1 MKSAVLFLVFNRPD
15 TTQQVFDAIRVAQ
28 PPRLYIAAD
37 GPRPGKAGEMERC
50 LKTRR
55 IVTNVDWACEVKT
68 LYRDENLGCKI
79 APSSAITWF
88 FENEE
93 MGIILE
99 DDCCPSKDFFKY
111 CDWALDTY
119 KNEKMVWHI
128 NGNNFNQALLDQP
141 LLSFVALASVWG
153 WATWRDRWSKYIE
166 NPFDLAEAIRNED
179 VIWSISRIASII
191 KKNHIFDLQKGLDA
205 WGYQWQIAILRH
217 SGLCLTCNSNLI
229 SNIGD
234 GIDATHTFIDDR
246 VRLPTQPIV
255 GTLTYAKPVLDVR
268 LTRWFERKMGLCDFR
283 SAVKIFLKTAL
294 RISK

>member
-28 PPRLYIAAD
+28 PSKLYIAAD
-37 GPRPGKAGEMERC
+37 GPRSGRADEMKRC
-50 LKTRR
+50 LETRQ
-55 IVTNVDWACEVKT
+55 IATNVDWPCEVKT
-68 LYRDENLGCKI
+68 LFRENNLGCRG
-79 APSSAITWF
+79 AVSSAITWF

-128 NGNNFNQALLDQP
+128 NGNNFNQVLLDQP
-141 LLSFVALASVWG
+141 LLSFVALAQVWG

-166 NPFDLAEAIRNED
+166 NPFYLAEAVQNED
-179 VIWSISRIASII
+179 VTWLISKIASII
-191 KKNHIFDLQKGLDA
+191 KKNHISVLQKGLDT
-205 WGYQWQIAILRH
+205 WDYQWQITVLRH

-255 GTLTYAKPVLDVR
+255 GNLIYAKPLLDVR
-268 LTRWFERKMGLCDFR
+268 LTRWFEKKMGLCGFR
-283 SAVKIFLKTAL
+283 SAVKIILKKVL
-294 RISK
+294 KL